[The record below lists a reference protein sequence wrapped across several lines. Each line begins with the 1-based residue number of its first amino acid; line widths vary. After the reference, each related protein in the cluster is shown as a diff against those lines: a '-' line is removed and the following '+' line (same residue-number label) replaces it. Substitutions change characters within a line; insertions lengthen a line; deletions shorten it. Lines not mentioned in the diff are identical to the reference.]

1 MDSYHKVVVPQ
12 ERKQDNEIFVN
23 SKSPASHLLSRV
35 MALFKV
41 RFLYCSILSSLPTFW
56 TIDSI
61 AYTNYKL

>member
-12 ERKQDNEIFVN
+12 KREQENEIFVN

-41 RFLYCSILSSLPTFW
+41 RTF
-56 TIDSI
+56 
-61 AYTNYKL
+61 